1 MFGLLIRLVI
11 LFAAIFGIFFG
22 VTRALRSAQQRKALK
37 KIEDDIK
44 ALKAGA
50 AEGLYTK
57 PEYDQLTRKIYE
69 ACEAQ
74 GIDVP
79 DLDGPPTRK

>member
-11 LFAAIFGIFFG
+11 LFAAVFGLFFG

-37 KIEDDIK
+37 RIENDIK
-44 ALKAGA
+44 ALKAGV

-57 PEYDQLTRKIYE
+57 PEYDDLTRKIYE

-79 DLDGPPTRK
+79 DLDEPPTRK